1 MQIEAAEITGLAIPI
16 GGIIGIILAILFIL
30 LLCALRAC
38 FLLRKKKKEKD
49 YKDNSQQVEIK
60 QTAKLND
67 YVVSEEIEFS
77 VIHKEEATPLI
88 QQSVPPVPIIKV
100 DGNTST
106 SSIKD
111 KDQDININIINIIK
125 TKDESRESQKEALI
139 KEEVQQSEV
148 VIKDT
153 KPRSSS
159 SSSSKSSFSDTSSS
173 STSFYDAAYVGP
185 RVALQ
190 VNHNTYIYKYTLYIM
205 QFNV

>member
-1 MQIEAAEITGLAIPI
+1 MQVEAAEITGLAIPI
-16 GGIIGIILAILFIL
+16 GGIIGIILGILFML
-30 LLCALRAC
+30 LLCALLAF

-60 QTAKLND
+60 ETAKLND
-67 YVVSEEIEFS
+67 YVVEEEITVS
-77 VIHKEEATPLI
+77 GSHKVEATPLLK
-88 QQSVPPVPIIKV
+88 SAPIIKV
-100 DGNTST
+100 DGNTSA

-111 KDQDININIINIIK
+111 RDQDININIINIIK
-125 TKDESRESQKEALI
+125 KKDESKESHKEALI

-173 STSFYDAAYVGP
+173 STSFYDAEYVGP
-185 RVALQ
+185 RVAQQ
-190 VNHNTYIYKYTLYIM
+190 VNPNL

>member
-30 LLCALRAC
+30 LLCALLAF
-38 FLLRKKKKEKD
+38 FLLRKKKKKKD

-139 KEEVQQSEV
+139 KEEVHQSEAV
-148 VIKDT
+148 ET

-185 RVALQ
+185 RVAQQ
-190 VNHNTYIYKYTLYIM
+190 VNHNMYI
-205 QFNV
+205 V

>member
-16 GGIIGIILAILFIL
+16 GGIIGIILAILLIL
-30 LLCALRAC
+30 LLCALLAF
-38 FLLRKKKKEKD
+38 FLLRKKKKKKD

-67 YVVSEEIEFS
+67 YVVEEEIEVSGF
-77 VIHKEEATPLI
+77 HKVEATPLLK
-88 QQSVPPVPIIKV
+88 SAPIIKV

-125 TKDESRESQKEALI
+125 TKDESREPQKEALI
-139 KEEVQQSEV
+139 KEEVHQSEAV
-148 VIKDT
+148 KT

-185 RVALQ
+185 RVAQ
-190 VNHNTYIYKYTLYIM
+190 HVNHNMYI
-205 QFNV
+205 V